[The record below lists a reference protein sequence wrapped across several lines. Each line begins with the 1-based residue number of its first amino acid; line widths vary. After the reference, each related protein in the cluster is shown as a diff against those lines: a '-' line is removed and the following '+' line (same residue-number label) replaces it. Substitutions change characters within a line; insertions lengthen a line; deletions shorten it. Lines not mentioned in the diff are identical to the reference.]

1 MVDKPNLN
9 INFGLNLSKQ
19 HEETKVA
26 QRPSL
31 LSRQNVNLED
41 LLNKLDPNSR
51 KATTV
56 VAKTE

>member
-9 INFGLNLSKQ
+9 INFGLSLSKQ

-41 LLNKLDPNSR
+41 LLNNLDPNSR